1 MSEQRETY
9 KLTSGRL
16 SDESPYVK
24 QQIAMQL
31 KELAGSGQVLVG
43 YREYSVMQGV
53 PPEVLKTVEVLMG
66 AGMDVIQAG
75 RVPFPNS
82 LCNPES
88 FEHQQFTQMMKPHST
103 STQAAATF
111 KESSL

>member
-43 YREYSVMQGV
+43 YREYSVMQGI
-53 PPEVLKTVEVLMG
+53 LGG
-66 AGMDVIQAG
+66 A
-75 RVPFPNS
+75 
-82 LCNPES
+82 
-88 FEHQQFTQMMKPHST
+88 
-103 STQAAATF
+103 
-111 KESSL
+111 